1 MTAQAPQP
9 TPSGQSAPVKV
20 LHLITELSS
29 GGAQSALL
37 RLLKGLDRT
46 RFTPSVVC
54 LYNGDDVVA
63 QQIRALGI
71 AVTDLQMRGKQQ
83 LGAFGQLYRLLR
95 QQRPAILHTWMF
107 HANFPGRI
115 VGRLAGV
122 PIIITSRR
130 NVEIGG
136 ANRDRLQ
143 RWTAGL
149 DDRVIAVCELARQA
163 EIERAGARPAKVV
176 TIYNGLEL
184 AEFPQATPETRQATR
199 QTLGIAEDVLLLGS
213 VGRLHRQK
221 GFTHLLAALPTIKAQ
236 FPQVKLLLVG
246 DGELCDALEA
256 QTAELGLQESV
267 IFTGT
272 RTDVPTLLTALDLF
286 VLPSLWEGLPNV
298 ILEAMAVGLPV
309 VATAVGGTPELVVD
323 GSTGC
328 LVPPSNPAALAKAIG
343 DLLAQPAQRQ
353 QMGAAG
359 RVRVEQQFTIQRMV
373 QATEALY
380 GRLLVDKGV
389 K

>member
-1 MTAQAPQP
+1 M
-9 TPSGQSAPVKV
+9 KV
-20 LHLITELSS
+20 IHLITELSS

-37 RLLKGLDRT
+37 RLLKGLDRA

-54 LYNGDDVVA
+54 LYNGDGVVA
-63 QQIRALGI
+63 QQIRALGVS
-71 AVTDLQMRGKQQ
+71 VTDLQMRGKQQ

-95 QQRPAILHTWMF
+95 QARPAILHTWMF

-149 DDRVIAVCELARQA
+149 DDQVIAVCEVARQA

-184 AEFPQATPETRQATR
+184 AEFAQAPPEACQAARQM
-199 QTLGIAEDVLLLGS
+199 LGIADDVLLLGS
-213 VGRLHRQK
+213 VGRMHRQK
-221 GFTHLLAALPTIKAQ
+221 GFTYLLAALPAIKAQ

-246 DGELCDALEA
+246 DGELRSALEA
-256 QTAELGLQESV
+256 QTAQLNLQDSV

-272 RTDVPTLLTALDLF
+272 RTDVPTLLKALDLF

-298 ILEAMAVGLPV
+298 ILEAMAIGLPV

-328 LVPPSNPAALAKAIG
+328 LAPPNNPAALAKAIG
-343 DLLAQPAQRQ
+343 DLLANPTHRQ
-353 QMGAAG
+353 QMGRAG
-359 RVRVEQQFTIQRMV
+359 RARVEQQFTIQRMV
-373 QATEALY
+373 QATEDLY
-380 GRLLVDKGV
+380 ARLLVDKGI